1 MDHIDI
7 NSPKKKNPCGKF
19 IGTGQKQIIINLY
32 KDEVNQQLENPES
45 PRLNYRQMVLK
56 ISKASG
62 IGQRTIQ
69 TTLAEYKNK
78 GTVSSPN
85 KKKIRPTIIEKVD
98 DFDKNAIRQKIHS
111 FWFNREVPTIAK
123 MLTAIN
129 EDEQLPSMKRSSFQ
143 KILKELQFVYVKKSR
158 NSALLERDDLVTWR
172 QNYLSTIKQYRAQ
185 GRPIYYLD
193 ETWVNAGE
201 THSRT
206 WVDSSVTS
214 RRDAFKRGLT
224 TGQKEPSGKGKRLI
238 VLHIGSSDGFVPGG
252 LLCFESKTNSY
263 DYHDEMNG
271 STFFEWFVKIL
282 PLLKD
287 NAVIVMDNASYHSV
301 KKDPTPVR
309 SWKKQEI
316 INWLESKGEV
326 VIQPIV
332 KAVLLERVKK
342 IKSEHEKYVID
353 EYAKENNK
361 TVLRLPPYHCELNP
375 IELAWSSV
383 KHYVRTHNNTYK
395 LKDVQE
401 LLKQGVEHVTQEMW
415 TNFVEHVVKEE
426 HKFWKIDFITDE
438 ILEKEPAEGDQHILT
453 IGTGDTSGS
462 ECSDFDSE
470 YSDSE

>member
-1 MDHIDI
+1 MLL
-7 NSPKKKNPCGKF
+7 
-19 IGTGQKQIIINLY
+19 QQIIINLY

-45 PRLNYRQMVLK
+45 PRLNYRQMILK
-56 ISKASG
+56 ISKACG

-111 FWFNREVPTIAK
+111 FWINREVPTIAK

-158 NSALLERDDLVTWR
+158 NSELLERDDLVTWR

-193 ETWVNAGE
+193 EKWVNAGE

-206 WVDSSVTS
+206 WVDSSVLS

-252 LLCFESKTNSY
+252 LLCFESKTNSS
-263 DYHDEMNG
+263 DHPT
-271 STFFEWFVKIL
+271 TFFEWFVKIL
-282 PLLKD
+282 RLLKD
-287 NAVIVMDNASYHSV
+287 NAVIIMDNASYHSV
-301 KKDPTPVR
+301 EKDPTPVR
-309 SWKKQEI
+309 SWKKQDI
-316 INWLESKGEV
+316 INWMESKGEV

-395 LKDVQE
+395 IKDVQE

-426 HKFWKIDFITDE
+426 HKFWKIDFT
-438 ILEKEPAEGDQHILT
+438 T